1 MMLAY
6 TYLPEGKL
14 QLSERPRPKLT
25 PGGAVVKVKA
35 CAVCG
40 TDLRTYLNGN
50 PRITPPRV
58 IGHELCGELVEINAE
73 LGSKPDGLSP
83 GERITV
89 SPAIGCG
96 RCYSCTR
103 GYTNL
108 CQALQT
114 IGFQYDGGFAEY
126 MQIPVEAFQRGNVN
140 RVPPSIGDEEAALAE
155 PVACVING
163 QELLGIAKGDTV
175 AVFGAGFIGCLH
187 AELALRKGAGR
198 VFLIEIHPLRVQG
211 ARRLLPEIEIIDQA
225 GIDLESEVTRLTSGK
240 GADAVIVACSAEQA
254 QADALRIAARRGKVS
269 LFGGLPGEARRGLE
283 SNAIHYK
290 ELSVFGAHAS
300 TPVQN
305 RLALDWIGR
314 GRLEVKKYIGDIYT
328 LSGIEEAFED
338 LRQERI
344 LKAIVRP

>member
-1 MMLAY
+1 MLAY

-14 QLSERPRPKLT
+14 RLSERPRPT
-25 PGGAVVKVKA
+25 PDPGSAVVRVKA

-40 TDLRTYLNGN
+40 TDLRTYVNGN
-50 PRITPPRV
+50 RRISPPRV
-58 IGHELCGELVEINAE
+58 IGHELCAEIVEIGAE
-73 LGSKPDGLSP
+73 LSSKKESLSP

-89 SPAIGCG
+89 TPAIGCG

-108 CQALQT
+108 CQSLQT
-114 IGFQYDGGFAEY
+114 IGFQFDGGFAEF
-126 MQIPVEAFQRGNVN
+126 MEIPAEAFQRGNVN
-140 RVPPSIGDEEAALAE
+140 HVPPSIGDEEAALAE
-155 PVACVING
+155 PVACVMNG
-163 QELLGIAKGDTV
+163 QELLGIAEGDTV

-198 VFLIEIHPLRVQG
+198 VFLIEIHPLRGQG
-211 ARRLLPEIEIIDQA
+211 ARRLLPEVETIDSA
-225 GIDLESEVTRLTSGK
+225 GSDLEAEMARLTSGR
-240 GADAVIVACSAEQA
+240 GAEVVIVACSVGQA
-254 QADALRIAARRGKVS
+254 QADALRIAARRGRVS
-269 LFGGLPGEARRGLE
+269 LFGGLPGEARGVLD

-300 TPVQN
+300 TPAQN
-305 RLALDWIGR
+305 RLALEWIGM
-314 GRLEVKKYIGDIYT
+314 GRLEVKKYIGGIYA
-328 LSGIEEAFED
+328 LSHIEEAFED